1 MKEVMNGKRVCFTVL
16 EEVLS
21 MRSNVLL
28 ERFKIRAILV
38 LITRNLKWFEAET
51 VLFSSW

>member
-1 MKEVMNGKRVCFTVL
+1 MKKVMNGKRVCFKVL

-21 MRSNVLL
+21 MCSNVLL

-38 LITRNLKWFEAET
+38 LINKNLK
-51 VLFSSW
+51 